1 MSGHPFNKF
10 RQASVERSRVGAL
23 TKGYKSGGSVHAD
36 ANQDKKLIKKMVG
49 KELGDIGGIKAA
61 FRHDRPRRAA
71 GGKVGKKA
79 TTVVNV
85 ITSGAQAPPPPPP
98 MMPPPGAMAPPPG
111 PPPPPPGPPPG
122 AMMGPPPGAGGP
134 PPGMPM
140 RASGGRVPA
149 AGGAGRFAA
158 LERVGKGYQPPP
170 AKPSDIPERARGGGV
185 NSGTKVF
192 EAGRKAGTKVQHDPA
207 HCEVGK
213 LNRPRV
219 VTFATGG
226 GVVSFRASGGAVSK
240 VPLPRPRPA
249 GSEPQP
255 SDLMSSDDVKRM
267 STQRAK
273 GGRIVMPAKGGMGPK
288 LPGGAGGGKGR
299 IAKAKLY

>member
-1 MSGHPFNKF
+1 MAGHPFNKF
-10 RQASVERSRVGAL
+10 RQSSVERSRVGAL
-23 TKGYKSGGSVHAD
+23 TQGYKGGGSVK
-36 ANQDKKLIKKMVG
+36 ANHNSDKHLIKKMVG
-49 KELGDIGGIKAA
+49 KDLGDIGGIKAA
-61 FRHDRPRRAA
+61 FRHDRPRRAS

-85 ITSGAQAPPPPPP
+85 ITSGAQTPPPPPP

-140 RASGGRVPA
+140 RA
-149 AGGAGRFAA
+149 
-158 LERVGKGYQPPP
+158 
-170 AKPSDIPERARGGGV
+170 RGGSV

-192 EAGRKAGTKVQHDPA
+192 EASERAGTKVSHKP
-207 HCEVGK
+207 GK
-213 LNRPRV
+213 NDLDQMNRRRV

-240 VPLPRPRPA
+240 VPTPKPRPA
-249 GSEPQP
+249 GAEPQP
-255 SDLMSSDDVKRM
+255 SDMYGAGDMKRLEQ
-267 STQRAK
+267 QRFK
-273 GGRIVMPAKGGMGPK
+273 GGRVKNGQSNSQSAGQSPY
-288 LPGGAGGGKGR
+288 GAGSGEGR
-299 IAKAKLY
+299 LAKATAAKKAYP